1 MFAYALASN
10 TCSETTNMD
19 DGISM
24 FLTVVSEVKSEFML
38 EGFGE
43 EDRRCRSSGKLN
55 SIGLI
60 LDPVP

>member
-1 MFAYALASN
+1 MFAYALAFN

-38 EGFGE
+38 ERF
-43 EDRRCRSSGKLN
+43 EDFPKGCDFSNTL
-55 SIGLI
+55 
-60 LDPVP
+60 